1 VLAPLGVLAA
11 ILAGCTDAHVD
22 RRQYISLATG
32 DAVATN
38 KVAHVINPWPPASYN
53 RDIAYNGEKMQTAIE
68 RYRTGRI
75 IAPVN
80 ATTSSVAY
88 SQAAQAAQ
96 SASNTQASSGQQSG
110 GGLGSK

>member
-1 VLAPLGVLAA
+1 MCSICRREAPMSCCRSATRALASFGVLAA
-11 ILAGCTDAHVD
+11 ILAGCSDAHTD

-38 KVAHVINPWPPASYN
+38 KMAHIVNPWPPASQN
-53 RDIAYNGEKMQTAIE
+53 REIAYNGEKMQTAVE

-80 ATTSSVAY
+80 ATT
-88 SQAAQAAQ
+88 
-96 SASNTQASSGQQSG
+96 
-110 GGLGSK
+110 

>member
-1 VLAPLGVLAA
+1 MAA

-32 DAVATN
+32 DAVMTN
-38 KVAHVINPWPPASYN
+38 KMAHIINPWPPASYN
-53 RDIAYNGEKMQTAIE
+53 REIAYNGEKMQTAVE

-88 SQAAQAAQ
+88 SQAAQQAQ
-96 SASNTQASSGQQSG
+96 SASNTQASSSPSGG